1 MCRDNE
7 VVSLGKTPCSRLNNM
22 CFFTINNVN
31 YDHNGDWECSLFA
44 NCDSRNEDE
53 DTFFDGRRRKRQ
65 VLDRRCKAADCGRDS
80 FCDNQASEDVK
91 VGVFSSDDIGVV
103 GAQEVY
109 HANVGNEAS
118 LTVRVNEEFSFCR
131 ISKGRDQIV
140 EIAGSGRYCHQ

>member
-7 VVSLGKTPCSRLNNM
+7 VVSLGKTPGSRLNNM

-44 NCDSRNEDE
+44 NCEEGDFRNDDD
-53 DTFFDGRRRKRQ
+53 DTFFDGRRRRKRQ

-80 FCDNQASEDVK
+80 YCDNQASEDVK
-91 VGVFSSDDIGVV
+91 VGVFSADDIGVV

-109 HANVGNEAS
+109 HANVGNEVMIIKE
-118 LTVRVNEEFSFCR
+118 LFMTL
-131 ISKGRDQIV
+131 
-140 EIAGSGRYCHQ
+140 

>member
-1 MCRDNE
+1 MGQKYLIIGQKIDLVIFKLDYRSTDMCRDNE
-7 VVSLGKTPCSRLNNM
+7 VVSLGKTPGSRLNNM
-22 CFFTINNVN
+22 CFFAINNVN

-65 VLDRRCKAADCGRDS
+65 VLDRRCKASDCGRDS

-91 VGVFSSDDIGVV
+91 VGVFSTDDIGVV

-118 LTVRVNEEFSFCR
+118 LTVRVN
-131 ISKGRDQIV
+131 
-140 EIAGSGRYCHQ
+140 